1 MLNEIL
7 KILQC
12 LAYLSMTVKD
22 SYSLANRVQERFVT
36 SITKTEI
43 QEIIEEVERQITI
56 LDKEIKEKESNLLSS
71 NPETEEELF
80 LPTRLREDYCS
91 PERLDEWLGGWE
103 FIDNHDFSDEEKIL
117 VVDKEL
123 AVKEKLRDGWSRLRC
138 ELYVMLND

>member
-1 MLNEIL
+1 
-7 KILQC
+7 
-12 LAYLSMTVKD
+12 MTVKN

-36 SITKTEI
+36 SIT
-43 QEIIEEVERQITI
+43 
-56 LDKEIKEKESNLLSS
+56 
-71 NPETEEELF
+71 
-80 LPTRLREDYCS
+80 
-91 PERLDEWLGGWE
+91 ERLDEWLRGWE